1 MITLTFNNEYDIV
14 TYTMTDAVKK
24 KTITEDVVRYV
35 ARLSRLHL
43 EEKEVTRFQN
53 QLSKILEYIM
63 QLDEVDTEAT
73 LPTSHV
79 LPSMKNVF
87 REDKAGVSLSQEE
100 ALSSAPSKKDGFFM
114 VPKVVKDA

>member
-1 MITLTFNNEYDIV
+1 MK
-14 TYTMTDAVKK
+14 DAVKK

-43 EEKEVTRFQN
+43 DEKEVTRFQN
-53 QLSKILEYIM
+53 QLSRILDYVA

-79 LPSMKNVF
+79 LSSMKNVF
-87 REDKAGVSLSQEE
+87 REDIPGESVSNEE
-100 ALSSAPSKKDGFFM
+100 ALSNAPQKKDNFFK
-114 VPKVVKDA
+114 VPKIIKDA